1 MKKQRESGSVKYK
14 KISEREDIILVKKS
28 TNHKF
33 KTDPQIKAEIKFL
46 PENKTHW
53 LNGFL

>member
-33 KTDPQIKAEIKFL
+33 KTDPQIKAEIKLL